1 MQDNTVKELF
11 SSILN
16 EEKDNVRK
24 LKNRLSEREEKAEP
38 IEDDETEREEPKKV
52 EHKKKAPKPVVK
64 PKKVVKKVSHHKK
77 N

>member
-16 EEKDNVRK
+16 EEKDKVRK

-52 EHKKKAPKPVVK
+52 EPKKKAPKSVVK